1 MIAREELIYLHEML
15 NERFF
20 GDTGIRDERGLSA
33 ALARPLAS
41 FGGEDLY
48 QGPVEKA
55 AALTESLVKNH
66 PFHEGNTRTAYVVMK
81 LLLLEHGFKIAAT
94 EEERHSLM
102 LDIATSRA
110 DYSRIR
116 EWLEQHLVK

>member
-1 MIAREELIYLHEML
+1 MIEWEELVYLHEML

-20 GDTGIRDERGLSA
+20 GDTGIRDERGLEA

-41 FGGEDLY
+41 FGGQDLY
-48 QGPVEKA
+48 EGRLEKA

-66 PFHEGNTRTAYVVMK
+66 PFHEGNIRTAYVVMK
-81 LLLLEHGFKIAAT
+81 LLLLEAGMQIDAT

-102 LDIATSRA
+102 LDIATSQA
-110 DYSRIR
+110 GYEQIV
-116 EWLEQHLVK
+116 EWLRLHLVK